1 MGSLIPMVV
10 EQTNRGERSFDIYSR
25 LLKERIIF
33 LTNAIDDDVAN
44 LVVAQLLFLES
55 DDPEKDIFLYINS
68 PGGSTT
74 AGMGVY
80 DTMQYIKP
88 DVATLVMGMAASMA
102 AVLLAGGARGKRFAL
117 PHAEIMIHE
126 PSVERLGGKV
136 TDVAISMQELL
147 KTRQDLASVLAKHT
161 GQATEKILKE
171 FERDYW
177 MSSEEAKNYGIIDDI
192 TVPRQLRQPKE

>member
-1 MGSLIPMVV
+1 M
-10 EQTNRGERSFDIYSR
+10 
-25 LLKERIIF
+25 LKERIIF